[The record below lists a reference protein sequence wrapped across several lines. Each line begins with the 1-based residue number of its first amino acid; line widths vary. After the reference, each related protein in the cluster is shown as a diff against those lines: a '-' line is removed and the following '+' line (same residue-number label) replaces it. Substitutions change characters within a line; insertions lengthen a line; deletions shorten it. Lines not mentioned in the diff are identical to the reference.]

1 MVTAESDRP
10 EPTPVRSEQRICF
23 GLEWYDSED
32 DAVRQGAAWRR
43 SGAVVVGGFLDGMPC
58 DRAPEFDYTDADGRR
73 LYAVRT

>member
-32 DAVRQGAAWRR
+32 DAVRQGAAWAPVRCRR
-43 SGAVVVGGFLDGMPC
+43 
-58 DRAPEFDYTDADGRR
+58 RRR
-73 LYAVRT
+73 LPRRDAV